1 MRAYLRII
9 TTTHCRQGS
18 CDAEV
23 GARGFQNCRDD
34 AGWRAKLRSVNDL
47 SIEMAPAE
55 LKTLLDAQ
63 QPVRLIDVREPEEHA
78 ICRIEGAEL
87 IPMGTIPAHLD
98 DLKRDELLMVVYCHH
113 GMRSRR
119 VVDWLRAQ
127 GVANCR
133 NLSGGIDL
141 WSAAVDPAVPR
152 Y

>member
-1 MRAYLRII
+1 MEA
-9 TTTHCRQGS
+9 G
-18 CDAEV
+18 V
-23 GARGFQNCRDD
+23 RGFRKYKGD

-47 SIEMAPAE
+47 FVEMAPGE
-55 LKTLLDAQ
+55 LKALLDAQ
-63 QPVRLIDVREPEEHA
+63 QPVRLIDVREPEEHS

-87 IPMGTIPAHLD
+87 IPMGTIPAHLN
-98 DLKRDELLMVVYCHH
+98 DLNRDEPLMVVYCHH

-141 WSAAVDPAVPR
+141 WSAVVDPAIPR